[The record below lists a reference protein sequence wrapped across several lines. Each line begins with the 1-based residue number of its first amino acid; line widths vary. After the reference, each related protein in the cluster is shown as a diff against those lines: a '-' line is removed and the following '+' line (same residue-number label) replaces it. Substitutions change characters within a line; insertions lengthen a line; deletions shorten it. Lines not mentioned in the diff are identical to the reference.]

1 MPARDMPQPPYVLLF
16 REAAPGADP
25 LVILVD
31 DRPSLPLFGSAEKAE
46 ALLSS
51 ADFGPGWKPVE
62 VSGAGL
68 LAVLEGCRGKA
79 EYVALDPPPA
89 GEGGMRVEMGS
100 LEGLIE
106 ALQTSQQETDLFRLG
121 SNGSGSREE

>member
-1 MPARDMPQPPYVLLF
+1 MPAREMPQPPYVLLYQ
-16 REAAPGADP
+16 EAAPGADP
-25 LVILVD
+25 LVILID
-31 DRPSLPLFGSAEKAE
+31 DRPSLPLFGSVAKAE
-46 ALLSS
+46 GFLSS

-62 VSGAGL
+62 VSGAGF
-68 LAVLEGCRGKA
+68 LAVLEGRRGEA

-106 ALQTSQQETDLFRLG
+106 ALQTGQQETNLFGLG
-121 SNGSGSREE
+121 SNGSG